1 MTRKARITGRV
12 ERSNVSSGMWRKKVD
27 NSLFRYGET
36 PIPAWVA
43 EMWSLQHNNDVKNS
57 YTEFA
62 IKIKFQGSS
71 YDGNIRSVKT
81 PSGRRFR
88 LRFEHE
94 LIEELK
100 KTFPMS
106 YMRDLEAQLQGGVDN
121 IEYEIPF
128 WEFLDIEY
136 QASST
141 EVKFTAHYTQSPLFK
156 NLFSN
161 LIGSASLNAVE
172 DLAYGKQGFR
182 IHKQNWK
189 PVSQVKKELS
199 GYPGIYMLIDNTNKS
214 LYIGE
219 AVNIRKR
226 LLQHLETDR
235 VTAWDHYRFDILPK
249 NSSKEI
255 RLQIER
261 MLIRSYASLLNNSS
275 TIPSQQIS
283 EYKLLNKK
291 IDH

>member
-1 MTRKARITGRV
+1 
-12 ERSNVSSGMWRKKVD
+12 
-27 NSLFRYGET
+27 
-36 PIPAWVA
+36 
-43 EMWSLQHNNDVKNS
+43 
-57 YTEFA
+57 
-62 IKIKFQGSS
+62 
-71 YDGNIRSVKT
+71 
-81 PSGRRFR
+81 
-88 LRFEHE
+88 
-94 LIEELK
+94 
-100 KTFPMS
+100 
-106 YMRDLEAQLQGGVDN
+106 
-121 IEYEIPF
+121 
-128 WEFLDIEY
+128 
-136 QASST
+136 
-141 EVKFTAHYTQSPLFK
+141 
-156 NLFSN
+156 
-161 LIGSASLNAVE
+161 
-172 DLAYGKQGFR
+172 
-182 IHKQNWK
+182 
-189 PVSQVKKELS
+189 
-199 GYPGIYMLIDNTNKS
+199 MLIDNTNKS